1 MQVNTQTI
9 HSMSDTSYVIP
20 SLPLPYDLETKEILK
35 QLNQANRRLAELKGV
50 ALTIPNEQILI
61 STLTLQEAKD
71 SSEVENIV
79 TTQDDL
85 YQGAADSI
93 SELAVNAATKEVLN
107 YREALEQGFR
117 LVIKKGVLTSS
128 VIKEIQ
134 KMLEH
139 NSAGFR
145 SVPGT
150 ALKRS
155 DGKLIYT
162 PPQDK
167 QTILDLM
174 DNLERF
180 INDDA
185 ISDIDPLI
193 KLAII
198 HHQFE
203 SIHPFYDGNGRTGR
217 IICVLYLVLTGR
229 LDLPI
234 LYLSR
239 YITHNKEDYYRLI
252 QAIRDKNS
260 DNAAEWEAWILFMLK
275 GIEAT
280 AIETTRL
287 VKGIS
292 QLMADFKA
300 VLRPKFGKQYRHE
313 LLNNLFFHPY
323 TKVEFL
329 EKELGVSRPTATRYL
344 NGLVET
350 GLIEKVKL
358 GRTHYYINIPLM
370 KLFMSVSDS
379 KKNEAVL
386 PIESVLDIE

>member
-1 MQVNTQTI
+1 MVKN
-9 HSMSDTSYVIP
+9 
-20 SLPLPYDLETKEILK
+20 
-35 QLNQANRRLAELKGV
+35 KG
-50 ALTIPNEQILI
+50 I
-61 STLTLQEAKD
+61 
-71 SSEVENIV
+71 
-79 TTQDDL
+79 
-85 YQGAADSI
+85 
-93 SELAVNAATKEVLN
+93 
-107 YREALEQGFR
+107 
-117 LVIKKGVLTSS
+117 LTSS

-134 KMLEH
+134 KLLEH

-145 SVPGT
+145 NVPGT
-150 ALKRS
+150 TLKRS
-155 DGKLIYT
+155 DGVVIYT

-167 QTILDLM
+167 QTIVALM

-180 INDDA
+180 INDDQLL
-185 ISDIDPLI
+185 DIDPLI

-239 YITHNKEDYYRLI
+239 YITHNKGEYYRLI
-252 QAIRDKNS
+252 QAIRDNNT
-260 DNAAEWEAWILFMLK
+260 DNVAEWEAWIIFMLK
-275 GIEAT
+275 GIEET

-292 QLMADFKA
+292 KLMADFKSII
-300 VLRPKFGKQYRHE
+300 RPKFGKQYRHE

-329 EKELGVSRPTATRYL
+329 EKELGISRPTATRYL

-350 GLIEKVKL
+350 GLIDKVKI
-358 GRTHYYINIPLM
+358 GRTHYYMNIPLM
-370 KLFMSVSDS
+370 ELFMNVSES
-379 KKNEAVL
+379 KNLENIL
-386 PIESVLDIE
+386 PIESVLDKK

>member
-1 MQVNTQTI
+1 
-9 HSMSDTSYVIP
+9 MSTRYDIP
-20 SLPLPYDLETKEILK
+20 TLPLPYDLETKEILK
-35 QLNQANRRLAELKGV
+35 RLNQANRRLAELKGV
-50 ALTIPNEQILI
+50 ALTIPNENILI

-85 YQGAADSI
+85 YQGAAASL

-107 YREALEQGFR
+107 YREALEHGFR
-117 LVIKKGVLTSS
+117 LVKNKGILTSS

-134 KMLEH
+134 KLLEH

-155 DGKLIYT
+155 DGVLIYT
-162 PPQDK
+162 PPQEK
-167 QTILDLM
+167 QTIITLM

-180 INDDA
+180 INDD
-185 ISDIDPLI
+185 SLTDIDPLI
-193 KLAII
+193 KVAII

-203 SIHPFYDGNGRTGR
+203 SIHPFYYGNGRTGR

-239 YITHNKEDYYRLI
+239 YITHNKGEYYRLI
-252 QAIRDKNS
+252 QAIRDKGN

-275 GIEAT
+275 GIEET

-292 QLMADFKA
+292 KLMAEFKA

-329 EKELGVSRPTATRYL
+329 EKELDVSRPTATRYL

-350 GLIEKVKL
+350 GLINKVKI
-358 GRTHYYINIPLM
+358 GRTHYYMNIPLM
-370 KLFMSVSDS
+370 ELFMNVSETKS
-379 KKNEAVL
+379 SENIL
-386 PIESVLDIE
+386 PIESVLDQN

>member
-1 MQVNTQTI
+1 MI
-9 HSMSDTSYVIP
+9 GYDIP
-20 SLPLPYDLETKEILK
+20 KLPLPYDLETKLVLK
-35 QLNQANRRLAELKGV
+35 QLNAANRALAELKGV
-50 ALTIPNEQILI
+50 ALTIPNENILI

-85 YQGAADSI
+85 YRGAAESI
-93 SELAVNAATKEVLN
+93 SDFIVNAATKEVLN
-107 YREALEQGFR
+107 YREALQQGFH
-117 LVIKKGVLTSS
+117 LVKNKGVLTLS
-128 VIKEIQ
+128 VIQEIQ

-150 ALKRS
+150 ALKSS
-155 DGKLIYT
+155 DGRTVYT
-162 PPQDK
+162 PPQNK
-167 QTILDLM
+167 QVILRMM
-174 DNLERF
+174 DNLELF
-180 INDDA
+180 INDERICDL
-185 ISDIDPLI
+185 DPLI
-193 KLAII
+193 KLVII

-217 IICVLYLVLTGR
+217 IICVLFLVLTEL

-239 YITHNKEDYYRLI
+239 YITHHKSEYYRLI
-252 QAIRDKNS
+252 QDIRDKNT

-275 GIEAT
+275 AIEKT
-280 AIETTRL
+280 ASETTRL

-292 QLMADFKA
+292 KLMTEFKNII
-300 VLRPKFGKQYRHE
+300 RPKFGRQYRHE

-329 EKELGVSRPTATRYL
+329 EKEMMVSKITATRHL
-344 NGLVET
+344 NTLIEIGLVDR
-350 GLIEKVKL
+350 VKI
-358 GRTHYYINIPLM
+358 GRSVYYINRPLINLLM
-370 KLFMSVSDS
+370 NVSDS
-379 KKNEAVL
+379 NKASDI
-386 PIESVLDIE
+386 PSIESILESK

>member
-1 MQVNTQTI
+1 MPQ
-9 HSMSDTSYVIP
+9 YKIP
-20 SLPLPYDLETKEILK
+20 HLPLAYDIETKTILK

-50 ALTIPNEQILI
+50 AMTIPNENILI

-85 YQGAADSI
+85 YQGAAASLSNFAI
-93 SELAVNAATKEVLN
+93 NAATKEVLN
-107 YREALEQGFR
+107 YREALEHGFH
-117 LVIKKGVLTSS
+117 LVKNKGILSSS

-134 KMLEH
+134 KLLEH

-145 SVPGT
+145 SIPGT

-155 DGKLIYT
+155 DGKVVYT

-174 DNLERF
+174 DNLELF
-180 INDDA
+180 INDNS
-185 ISDIDPLI
+185 ISDLDPLI

-217 IICVLYLVLTGR
+217 IICVLYLVLSNR

-239 YITHNKEDYYRLI
+239 YITHNKGEYYRLI
-252 QAIRDKNS
+252 QAIRNKNE
-260 DNAAEWEAWILFMLK
+260 DNFEEWEAWILFILK
-275 GIEAT
+275 GIEET

-292 QLMADFKA
+292 NLMAEFKS

-329 EKELGVSRPTATRYL
+329 EKELDISRPTATRYL

-350 GLIEKVKL
+350 GLVDKVKI
-358 GRTHYYINIPLM
+358 GRTHYYMNIPLM
-370 KLFMSVSDS
+370 ELFMSVSDS
-379 KKNEAVL
+379 NKSEKVS
-386 PIESVLDIE
+386 PIESVSEIQ

>member
-1 MQVNTQTI
+1 MSSTQYTI
-9 HSMSDTSYVIP
+9 P
-20 SLPLPYDLETKEILK
+20 NLPLPFDLETKAILK

-71 SSEVENIV
+71 SSEIENIV

-85 YQGAADSI
+85 YQGAAASFSD
-93 SELAVNAATKEVLN
+93 LAVNAATKEVLN
-107 YREALEQGFR
+107 YREALEHGFL
-117 LVIKKGVLTSS
+117 LVTQKKVLTSS
-128 VIKEIQ
+128 IIKEVQ
-134 KMLEH
+134 ALLEH
-139 NSAGFR
+139 NFAGFR
-145 SVPGT
+145 SMPGT

-155 DGKLIYT
+155 DGVVIYT
-162 PPQDK
+162 PPQDS
-167 QTILDLM
+167 QTIINLM

-180 INDDA
+180 INND
-185 ISDIDPLI
+185 SLSSLDPLI

-217 IICVLYLVLTGR
+217 ILCVLYLVLTNR

-239 YITHNKEDYYRLI
+239 YITHNKGEYYRLI
-252 QAIRDKNS
+252 QAIRDKSLDNS
-260 DNAAEWEAWILFMLK
+260 AEWEAWILFILK
-275 GIEAT
+275 GIEET

-292 QLMADFKA
+292 KLMTEFKSI
-300 VLRPKFGKQYRHE
+300 LRPKFGKQYRHE

-329 EKELGVSRPTATRYL
+329 EKELSVSRQTATRYL
-344 NGLVET
+344 NEVAKT
-350 GLIEKVKL
+350 GLIQKIRV
-358 GRTHYYINIPLM
+358 GRNHYYINIPLM
-370 KLFMSVSDS
+370 QLFLSVSDTPKDES
-379 KKNEAVL
+379 AL
-386 PIESVLDIE
+386 SIESVLNEA

>member
-1 MQVNTQTI
+1 
-9 HSMSDTSYVIP
+9 MSEYNIP
-20 SLPLPYDLETKEILK
+20 YLPLTYDLETKEVLK

-50 ALTIPNEQILI
+50 ALTIPNENILV

-85 YQGAADSI
+85 YQGAAESF
-93 SELAVNAATKEVLN
+93 SSYVANAATKEVLN
-107 YREALEQGFR
+107 YREALQHGFY
-117 LVIKKGVLTSS
+117 LVKEKGVLTSS

-155 DGKLIYT
+155 DGKTVYT
-162 PPQDK
+162 PPQDR
-167 QTILDLM
+167 QTILELM
-174 DNLERF
+174 DNLECF
-180 INDDA
+180 INDDRL
-185 ISDIDPLI
+185 SDLDPLI

-217 IICVLYLVLTGR
+217 IICVLYLVLTGC

-239 YITHNKEDYYRLI
+239 YITHHKGEYYRLI
-252 QAIRDKNS
+252 QAIRDKNEN
-260 DNAAEWEAWILFMLK
+260 NATQWEAWILFILK
-275 GIEAT
+275 GIEET

-292 QLMADFKA
+292 KLMNDFKRI
-300 VLRPKFGKQYRHE
+300 LRPKFGKQYRHE

-329 EKELGVSRPTATRYL
+329 EKEMMVSRMTANRYL
-344 NGLVET
+344 NALVET
-350 GLIEKVKL
+350 GLIERIKI
-358 GRTHYYINIPLM
+358 GRSYYYMNLPLM
-370 KLFMSVSDS
+370 NLFISVSDS
-379 KKNEAVL
+379 NPSETIA
-386 PIESVLDIE
+386 PIESVSEKQ

>member
-1 MQVNTQTI
+1 
-9 HSMSDTSYVIP
+9 MSNSQYNIP
-20 SLPLPYDLETKEILK
+20 TLPLPYDLETKEILK

-85 YQGAADSI
+85 YQGAAASL

-107 YREALEQGFR
+107 YREALEHGFH
-117 LVIKKGVLTSS
+117 LINKKGALTSS

-134 KMLEH
+134 KLLEN

-145 SVPGT
+145 SLPGT
-150 ALKRS
+150 ALKRT
-155 DGKLIYT
+155 DGVIIYT

-167 QTILDLM
+167 QTIIELM
-174 DNLERF
+174 NNLELF
-180 INDDA
+180 INDD
-185 ISDIDPLI
+185 SLSNIDPLI

-203 SIHPFYDGNGRTGR
+203 SIHPFYDGNSRTGR
-217 IICVLYLVLTGR
+217 IICVLYLVLTSR

-239 YITHNKEDYYRLI
+239 YITHNKDDYYRLI

-260 DNAAEWEAWILFMLK
+260 DNAAEWEAWILFILK
-275 GIEAT
+275 GIEET
-280 AIETTRL
+280 SIETTRL
-287 VKGIS
+287 IKGIS
-292 QLMADFKA
+292 KLMTDFKSI
-300 VLRPKFGKQYRHE
+300 LRPKFGKQYRHE

-344 NGLVET
+344 NELVET
-350 GLIEKVKL
+350 RLINKVKI
-358 GRTHYYINIPLM
+358 GRTHYYINLPLM

-379 KKNEAVL
+379 KATTSTL
-386 PIESVLDIE
+386 PIESVIE

>member
-1 MQVNTQTI
+1 ML
-9 HSMSDTSYVIP
+9 MSDYRIP
-20 SLPLPYDLETKEILK
+20 HLPLSYDLETKAVLK

-50 ALTIPNEQILI
+50 ALTIPNENILV

-85 YQGAADSI
+85 YQGAAESF
-93 SELAVNAATKEVLN
+93 SNFVANAATKEVLN
-107 YREALEQGFR
+107 YREALQHGFH
-117 LVIKKGVLTSS
+117 LVKEKGVLTSS

-155 DGKLIYT
+155 DGKTVYT

-167 QTILDLM
+167 QTILELM

-180 INDDA
+180 INDD
-185 ISDIDPLI
+185 SLSELDPLI

-217 IICVLYLVLTGR
+217 IICVLYLVLTGC

-239 YITHNKEDYYRLI
+239 YITHNKGEYYRLI
-252 QAIRDKNS
+252 QAIRDKNE

-275 GIEAT
+275 GIEET

-292 QLMADFKA
+292 KLMAEFKA
-300 VLRPKFGKQYRHE
+300 ILRPKFGKQYRHE
-313 LLNNLFFHPY
+313 LLNNLLVHPY

-329 EKELGVSRPTATRYL
+329 EKEMMVSRITANRYL
-344 NGLVET
+344 NALVKT
-350 GLIEKVKL
+350 GLIERIKI
-358 GRTHYYINIPLM
+358 GRSYYYINLPLM
-370 KLFMSVSDS
+370 NLFMSVSDS
-379 KKNEAVL
+379 NPTGSIA
-386 PIESVLDIE
+386 PIESVSEKQ

>member
-1 MQVNTQTI
+1 MNTRY
-9 HSMSDTSYVIP
+9 DIP
-20 SLPLPYDLETKEILK
+20 TLPLSYDLETREILK

-50 ALTIPNEQILI
+50 ALTIPNENILI

-85 YQGAADSI
+85 YQGAAASL
-93 SELAVNAATKEVLN
+93 SETPINAATKEVLN
-107 YREALEQGFR
+107 YREALEHGFR
-117 LVIKKGVLTSS
+117 LVKSKGILTSS

-134 KMLEH
+134 KILER

-155 DGKLIYT
+155 DGVVIYT

-167 QTILDLM
+167 QAIMELM

-180 INDDA
+180 INDDRLT
-185 ISDIDPLI
+185 DIDPLI

-239 YITHNKEDYYRLI
+239 YITHNKGKYYHLI
-252 QAIRDKNS
+252 QAIRDKND
-260 DNAAEWEAWILFMLK
+260 DNAAEWEAWIIFILK
-275 GIEAT
+275 GIEET

-287 VKGIS
+287 IKGIS
-292 QLMADFKA
+292 KLMANFKLI
-300 VLRPKFGKQYRHE
+300 LRPKFGKQYRHE

-329 EKELGVSRPTATRYL
+329 EKELGISRPTATRYL

-350 GLIEKVKL
+350 GLIDKVKI
-358 GRTHYYINIPLM
+358 GRTHYYMNIPLM
-370 KLFMSVSDS
+370 ELFMNVSET
-379 KKNEAVL
+379 KNSENVL
-386 PIESVLDIE
+386 PIESVFEKD

>member
-1 MQVNTQTI
+1 ML
-9 HSMSDTSYVIP
+9 MSDYRIP
-20 SLPLPYDLETKEILK
+20 HLPLSYDLETKAVLK

-50 ALTIPNEQILI
+50 ALTIPNENILV

-85 YQGAADSI
+85 YQGAAESF
-93 SELAVNAATKEVLN
+93 SNFVANAATKEVLN
-107 YREALEQGFR
+107 YREALQHGFH
-117 LVIKKGVLTSS
+117 LVKEKGVLTSS

-155 DGKLIYT
+155 DGKTVYT

-167 QTILDLM
+167 QTILELM

-180 INDDA
+180 INDDRLPE
-185 ISDIDPLI
+185 SDPLI

-217 IICVLYLVLTGR
+217 IICVLYLVLTGC

-239 YITHNKEDYYRLI
+239 YITHNKGEYYRLI
-252 QAIRDKNS
+252 QAIRDKNE

-275 GIEAT
+275 GIEET
-280 AIETTRL
+280 AVETTRL

-292 QLMADFKA
+292 KLMAEFKA
-300 VLRPKFGKQYRHE
+300 ILRPKFGKQYRHE
-313 LLNNLFFHPY
+313 LLNNLLVHPY
-323 TKVEFL
+323 TQMEFL
-329 EKELGVSRPTATRYL
+329 EKEMIVSRITANRYL
-344 NGLVET
+344 NALVKT
-350 GLIEKVKL
+350 GLIERIKI
-358 GRTHYYINIPLM
+358 GRSYYYINLPLM
-370 KLFMSVSDS
+370 NLFMSVSDS
-379 KKNEAVL
+379 NPTGSIA
-386 PIESVLDIE
+386 PIESVSEKQ

>member
-1 MQVNTQTI
+1 MNE
-9 HSMSDTSYVIP
+9 YNIP
-20 SLPLPYDLETKEILK
+20 HLPLSYDLETKAVLK

-50 ALTIPNEQILI
+50 ALTIPNENILV

-85 YQGAADSI
+85 YQGAAESFSDFV
-93 SELAVNAATKEVLN
+93 ANAATKEVLN
-107 YREALEQGFR
+107 YREALQHGFL
-117 LVIKKGVLTSS
+117 LVKEKTVLTSS

-155 DGKLIYT
+155 DGKTVYT

-167 QTILDLM
+167 HTILELM
-174 DNLERF
+174 DNLECF
-180 INDDA
+180 INDD
-185 ISDIDPLI
+185 SLSELDPLI

-217 IICVLYLVLTGR
+217 IICVLYLVLTGC

-239 YITHNKEDYYRLI
+239 YITHNKGEYYRLI
-252 QAIRDKNS
+252 QAIRDKNE
-260 DNAAEWEAWILFMLK
+260 DNAAQWEDWILFMLK
-275 GIEAT
+275 GIEET

-287 VKGIS
+287 VKGIYK
-292 QLMADFKA
+292 LMAEFKTI
-300 VLRPKFGKQYRHE
+300 LRQKFGKQYRHE

-329 EKELGVSRPTATRYL
+329 EKEMMVSRITANRYL
-344 NGLVET
+344 NILVDT
-350 GLIEKVKL
+350 GLIERIKI
-358 GRTHYYINIPLM
+358 GRSYYYMNLPLIN
-370 KLFMSVSDS
+370 LFMSVSDS
-379 KKNEAVL
+379 NPSETTP
-386 PIESVLDIE
+386 PIESVSEKQ

>member
-1 MQVNTQTI
+1 
-9 HSMSDTSYVIP
+9 MSSPQYSIP
-20 SLPLPYDLETKEILK
+20 NLPLPFDLETKDILK

-71 SSEVENIV
+71 SSEIENIV

-85 YQGAADSI
+85 YQGAAAAI

-107 YREALEQGFR
+107 YREALEHGFH
-117 LVIKKGVLTSS
+117 LVTQKKVLTSS
-128 VIKEIQ
+128 IIKEIQ
-134 KMLEH
+134 ALLEH

-155 DGKLIYT
+155 DGVVIYT
-162 PPQDK
+162 PPQDR
-167 QTILDLM
+167 QTILNLM

-180 INDDA
+180 INNDNL
-185 ISDIDPLI
+185 SDLDPLI

-234 LYLSR
+234 LYISR
-239 YITHNKEDYYRLI
+239 YITHNKGEYYRLI
-252 QAIRDKNS
+252 QAIRDQSN
-260 DNAAEWEAWILFMLK
+260 DNKAEWESWILFILK
-275 GIEAT
+275 GIEET

-292 QLMADFKA
+292 RLMTAFKSI
-300 VLRPKFGKQYRHE
+300 LRPKFGKQYRHE

-329 EKELGVSRPTATRYL
+329 EKELNVSRQTATRYL
-344 NGLVET
+344 NEVTKT
-350 GLIEKVKL
+350 GLIQKIRV
-358 GRTHYYINIPLM
+358 GRNHYYINIPLM
-370 KLFMSVSDS
+370 QLFLSVSDTPKEITTLS
-379 KKNEAVL
+379 V
-386 PIESVLDIE
+386 ESVSEQS